1 MPESRRI
8 LFCVGHMPNVSDGTN
23 MYSPHAFERELEV
36 ASQAALQAG
45 RALMPLYDRPMGT
58 DAAQASHEIIIAAI
72 QNAFPCDA
80 ILCESSPDGPE
91 RFQSSRVWIVDP
103 LNGAQ
108 DLGAGVSDF
117 SVMIALSQ
125 EAALRVGVVYKP
137 IGDILYYAL
146 AGGGA
151 YRSNGHG
158 PERLRCA
165 PSKNGVRVV
174 GTRTPPDPIVMQL
187 CREDGFSDVEPCGSV
202 GLQCARIAEGEPD
215 LYVHP
220 VPSMAEWNTAAP
232 ELIVREA
239 GGSVTDCLGRA
250 LSYNKVVP
258 FQSTGILAAHPA
270 ITFRVIPTLAR
281 MMNGRRQNS
290 TRRPYGQ

>member
-1 MPESRRI
+1 MPS
-8 LFCVGHMPNVSDGTN
+8 VTDGTKV
-23 MYSPHAFERELEV
+23 YSPHAFERELDIACQ
-36 ASQAALQAG
+36 ASLQAG
-45 RALMPLYDRPMGT
+45 RTLMQFYGRPTGM
-58 DAAQASHEIIIAAI
+58 DAAHASQQIVSAAI
-72 QNAFPCDA
+72 QDAFPCDA
-80 ILCESSPDGPE
+80 ILCEASPNEPE

-103 LNGAQ
+103 LNGTK
-108 DLGAGVSDF
+108 DLAAGVGEF
-117 SVMIALSQ
+117 SVMVALWQ

-137 IGDILYYAL
+137 IGDVLYYAL

-174 GTRTPPDPIVMQL
+174 GTPTPPDPIVVQL
-187 CREDGFSDVEPCGSV
+187 CKEDGFSDVEPCGSI
-202 GLQCARIAEGEPD
+202 GLQCARIAEGAPD

-258 FQSTGILAAHPA
+258 LQSNGILAAHPTL
-270 ITFRVIPTLAR
+270 TFRVIPTLAR
-281 MMNGRRQNS
+281 MMNGKRPNF
-290 TRRPYGQ
+290 TRRPYGK